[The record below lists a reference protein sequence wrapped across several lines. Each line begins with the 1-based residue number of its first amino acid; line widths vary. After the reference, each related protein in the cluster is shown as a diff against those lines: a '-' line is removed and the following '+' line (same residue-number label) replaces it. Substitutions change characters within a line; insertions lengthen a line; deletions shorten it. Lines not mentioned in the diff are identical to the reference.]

1 MTNKQIIEEKKKE
14 LERCKNKLK
23 NLFLQNRTTEEIMF
37 SFKIR
42 KLEREIN
49 ELEKDYQK

>member
-14 LERCKNKLK
+14 LERCKNTQKA
-23 NLFLQNRTTEEIMF
+23 LFLQNRTTEEIMF
-37 SFKIR
+37 SVKIK

-49 ELEKDYQK
+49 ELEKDYKK